1 MIGSNKSWPNQFALT
16 FSLRSRAFATAN
28 EIALTFS
35 CVLVC
40 LPHNKYIVIITLLLL
55 WLLVLRLLVLI
66 TVIQNFQRF
75 FLFLKLWKHRCKFP
89 TLRVSNLHV
98 DVEKTRYVAL
108 FHAASLA
115 GVLFL
120 LRRPVIN
127 LLTGNECIID
137 ST

>member
-1 MIGSNKSWPNQFALT
+1 MVVGPAVAGAHHCNSK
-16 FSLRSRAFATAN
+16 FSA
-28 EIALTFS
+28 
-35 CVLVC
+35 
-40 LPHNKYIVIITLLLL
+40 
-55 WLLVLRLLVLI
+55 
-66 TVIQNFQRF
+66 F
-75 FLFLKLWKHRCKFP
+75 FLFLKLWKHRLHRCKFP

-108 FHAASLA
+108 FHAASLV